1 MGIPT
6 CGMPT
11 STYFQKALNT
21 PQTLIKQ
28 WEAYHTEFCAA
39 YYAALEHLKFD
50 PDLGPMVRT
59 AVKAAETSWGKP
71 LEEVAG
77 KMREIWELEM
87 EMDVDVDMREGNP
100 QLF

>member
-1 MGIPT
+1 
-6 CGMPT
+6 
-11 STYFQKALNT
+11 
-21 PQTLIKQ
+21 
-28 WEAYHTEFCAA
+28 
-39 YYAALEHLKFD
+39 
-50 PDLGPMVRT
+50 MVRT